1 MVYETIRSG
10 PQTLVRMACKDCKT
24 CAPVVL
30 VAIMMAATLCF
41 TNSSVMELAR
51 EVRDMSGS
59 NSTASNSSDIRK
71 TVNQLVRSLDKVS
84 VSLESV
90 REEFDDMKSSVKGL
104 F

>member
-24 CAPVVL
+24 CAPVFL

-59 NSTASNSSDIRK
+59 NSSDIRK
-71 TVNQLVRSLDKVS
+71 TVNQLVSSLDKVS

-104 F
+104 FWCTCF